1 MYIQVYI
8 CVCVCVVHACC
19 VYVCVCV
26 CVCAPALYEG
36 HDSLRECQWGGGGGG
51 APSQHKPVGP
61 VSQLQ
66 VPTCNLALVGL
77 LDKIKVQL
85 QVMRFLC
92 GCMFSCEH

>member
-8 CVCVCVVHACC
+8 CVCVCCACLLC
-19 VYVCVCV
+19 TCVCVCV
-26 CVCAPALYEG
+26 CVPALYEG
-36 HDSLRECQWGGGGGG
+36 HDSLRECQCGGGG

>member
-1 MYIQVYI
+1 M
-8 CVCVCVVHACC
+8 
-19 VYVCVCV
+19 
-26 CVCAPALYEG
+26 G
-36 HDSLRECQWGGGGGG
+36 GGGGGG

-92 GCMFSCEH
+92 GCMFLCEH